1 MPVSRNQAVV
11 SAIASK
17 AYPVGMCA
25 RWTRERFGLPALG
38 DFDRDGDADAVDM
51 WAASVLKNAG
61 DRNPPSGVP
70 VFWSGGSNGH
80 GHAAVS
86 LGNGY
91 VRTIDRPTPG
101 QVGTVPL
108 GEIESA
114 WGLKYLGWTID
125 LYGHEIPD
133 PEGDVARIAAAL
145 RVKRLEK
152 LAATRKRKAKWQR
165 WVKKANANIARLKD
179 LTRP

>member
-1 MPVSRNQAVV
+1 MPVSRNQAIV
-11 SAIASK
+11 SALASR

-51 WAASVLKNAG
+51 WKASVLKNAG
-61 DRNPPSGVP
+61 DRNPPAGVP

-80 GHAAVS
+80 GHAAIS
-86 LGNGY
+86 LGDGF
-91 VRTIDRPTPG
+91 VRTIDRPVAGT
-101 QVGTVPL
+101 VSTVPL
-108 GEIESA
+108 GEIERA

-133 PEGDVARIAAAL
+133 YDAERAVLQKRIDRKVARRAAIKAT
-145 RVKRLEK
+145 RVA
-152 LAATRKRKAKWQR
+152 LAAELAKLR
-165 WVKKANANIARLKD
+165 DVFRGLP
-179 LTRP
+179 R